1 MNARYHNTTE
11 TAPQQ
16 HQAYKVLTTQ
26 VIKTPTIQVKKPSRT
41 KRGYYSKQYQIIK
54 KGKESQKQCIKTST
68 KQAYRPK
75 DQHHNNNT
83 KTNHT

>member
-26 VIKTPTIQVKKPSRT
+26 VIKTPTIQVKNPPEL
-41 KRGYYSKQYQIIK
+41 
-54 KGKESQKQCIKTST
+54 KEDTTVSST
-68 KQAYRPK
+68 K
-75 DQHHNNNT
+75 
-83 KTNHT
+83 